1 MSQQQAML
9 ANIAYGAVAVIGGIY
24 ALRNMERIDR
34 RKTFRTTHTVP
45 LAAGK
50 GASVTSE
57 AELAWALAGVVSV
70 CFTARDH
77 LGIYT
82 ALGAGEN
89 YSAIERTLNVAVRER
104 HPLPARL
111 ISALGAWLDCY
122 VGNEHEPTTRSV
134 LNRVAPPPLPT
145 TAPPLRNRAGGR
157 SSSPSITRSAN
168 PITTGTRHV
177 APERAVRSI
186 RPSPLPG

>member
-34 RKTFRTTHTVP
+34 PKTFLTTHTVP

-50 GASVTSE
+50 GAS
-57 AELAWALAGVVSV
+57 LAGVVSV

-157 SSSPSITRSAN
+157 SSSPSMTRSAN